1 MTGRRAGLPL
11 ELVLYTVF
19 EGENHVVAHTS
30 VSSTLSAPDPQRA
43 YLAAPNLDVVL
54 SMNAPVP
61 YDMLLRTANVG
72 GSSAALDGPLRHVWA
87 SNFGPSVIEIVG
99 NDIYV
104 NGSHVEQATR
114 NEEPSTSLKD

>member
-1 MTGRRAGLPL
+1 MTGRRADLPL
-11 ELVLYTVF
+11 KLVLYTVF
-19 EGENHVVAHTS
+19 EGENHVVAYTS
-30 VSSTLSAPDPQRA
+30 VSSTLSAPVPQRA

-61 YDMLLRTANVG
+61 YDMLLRTADG
-72 GSSAALDGPLRHVWA
+72 GGASAGGGRTLRYVWA
-87 SNFGPSVIEIVG
+87 SSFGPIVIEIVG

-114 NEEPSTSLKD
+114 NEEVSNSLRV

>member
-1 MTGRRAGLPL
+1 LKV
-11 ELVLYTVF
+11 VLYTVL

-30 VSSTLSAPDPQRA
+30 VSSNLSAPIPQRA

-61 YDMLLRTANVG
+61 YDLLLRTANGGGASAEVG
-72 GSSAALDGPLRHVWA
+72 RNLRYVWA
-87 SNFGPSVIEIVG
+87 SSFGPIVIEIVG

-104 NGSHVEQATR
+104 NGSHVEHGHP
-114 NEEPSTSLKD
+114 NEEPANSLKV